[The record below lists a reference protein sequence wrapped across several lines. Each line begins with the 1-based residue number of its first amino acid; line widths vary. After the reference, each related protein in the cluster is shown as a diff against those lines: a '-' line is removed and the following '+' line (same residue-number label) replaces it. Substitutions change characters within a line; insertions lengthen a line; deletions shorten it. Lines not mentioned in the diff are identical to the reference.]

1 MVNKF
6 WNRGSVVGIV
16 TVLLTGRF
24 GARIPVGVRDF
35 PLLRNVQTGSG
46 THTASYSVG
55 TYVLLRGQ
63 SGLGC
68 VVKYSRESSAEVR
81 NEWSYTS
88 SPPICV
94 WTGKT
99 FSL

>member
-35 PLLRNVQTGSG
+35 PLLRNVETGSG
-46 THTASYSVG
+46 THTAPPVRW
-55 TYVLLRGQ
+55 VLGSFTGAKRPG
-63 SGLGC
+63 
-68 VVKYSRESSAEVR
+68 VR
-81 NEWSYTS
+81 S
-88 SPPICV
+88 
-94 WTGKT
+94 
-99 FSL
+99 